1 MSLPTSQSIQYYTT
15 RDGTTVAIA
24 QKTPASGA
32 SAASA
37 TETVTVPVS
46 LASTGGGQT
55 FQINADTLQ
64 LMGMA
69 AALPSSNLFVNYPH
83 TMWER
88 DAEGNRIP
96 VQSVTVATSQP
107 QPVVKAEE
115 DALSQAAAVI
125 KNEVSAVSKSS
136 SSSISKGFV
145 CEICSKGFAKRE
157 HLTKHTRIHKD
168 TKRYT
173 CDFCQKQFRD
183 RYELVRHQRRHTGDF
198 PFRCNDCSK
207 VRRLRRTV
215 ICWVLARSVNN
226 NHVSGVHAS

>member
-96 VQSVTVATSQP
+96 VQSVQVATSLAGQQQQAAATP
-107 QPVVKAEE
+107 AATVVVAAKPDTQG
-115 DALSQAAAVI
+115 DALSQAADGGLMDWRSFRAPRV
-125 KNEVSAVSKSS
+125 V
-136 SSSISKGFV
+136 
-145 CEICSKGFAKRE
+145 
-157 HLTKHTRIHKD
+157 RI
-168 TKRYT
+168 T
-173 CDFCQKQFRD
+173 
-183 RYELVRHQRRHTGDF
+183 
-198 PFRCNDCSK
+198 
-207 VRRLRRTV
+207 
-215 ICWVLARSVNN
+215 LA
-226 NHVSGVHAS
+226 GLHA

>member
-96 VQSVTVATSQP
+96 VQSVHVTTSGAG
-107 QPVVKAEE
+107 PVKTEAQG

-125 KNEVSAVSKSS
+125 KNEVSAPVKSS
-136 SSSISKGFV
+136 ASVSVINKSFI
-145 CEICSKGFAKRE
+145 CETCNKAFAKRE

-168 TKRYT
+168 TK
-173 CDFCQKQFRD
+173 
-183 RYELVRHQRRHTGDF
+183 
-198 PFRCNDCSK
+198 
-207 VRRLRRTV
+207 
-215 ICWVLARSVNN
+215 
-226 NHVSGVHAS
+226 

>member
-24 QKTPASGA
+24 QKTPTSGA
-32 SAASA
+32 AATASS
-37 TETVTVPVS
+37 ETVAVPVS

-96 VQSVTVATSQP
+96 VQNVPAATSQA

-115 DALSQAAAVI
+115 DALSQATAVI
-125 KNEVSAVSKSS
+125 KNEVSAVSKNSSS
-136 SSSISKGFV
+136 SSSISKAFV

-207 VRRLRRTV
+207 V
-215 ICWVLARSVNN
+215 S
-226 NHVSGVHAS
+226 SS

>member
-1 MSLPTSQSIQYYTT
+1 MSIPVSQVQYYRTSE
-15 RDGTTVAIA
+15 GTTVAIA
-24 QKTPASGA
+24 QKTGSGTNV
-32 SAASA
+32 SGS
-37 TETVTVPVS
+37 ETVSVPVS
-46 LASTGGGQT
+46 AVTSGGT
-55 FQINADTLQ
+55 TSFQINADTLQ

-69 AALPSSNLFVNYPH
+69 AQLPNSNLFVNYPH

-136 SSSISKGFV
+136 SSSISKAFV

-207 VRRLRRTV
+207 VS
-215 ICWVLARSVNN
+215 CS
-226 NHVSGVHAS
+226 

>member
-24 QKTPASGA
+24 QKTPAASGA
-32 SAASA
+32 TGAAVA
-37 TETVTVPVS
+37 PETVSIPVS
-46 LASTGGGQT
+46 ISSTGSGQT

-69 AALPSSNLFVNYPH
+69 NALPSSNLFVNYPH

-96 VQSVTVATSQP
+96 VQSVSVATSQP
-107 QPVVKAEE
+107 QAVIKAEE
-115 DALSQAAAVI
+115 DALSQATAVI
-125 KNEVSAVSKSS
+125 KNEVTTVAKSS
-136 SSSISKGFV
+136 SSSSSITKGFV

-157 HLTKHTRIHKD
+157 HLTKHIRIHKD

-207 VRRLRRTV
+207 VST
-215 ICWVLARSVNN
+215 
-226 NHVSGVHAS
+226 